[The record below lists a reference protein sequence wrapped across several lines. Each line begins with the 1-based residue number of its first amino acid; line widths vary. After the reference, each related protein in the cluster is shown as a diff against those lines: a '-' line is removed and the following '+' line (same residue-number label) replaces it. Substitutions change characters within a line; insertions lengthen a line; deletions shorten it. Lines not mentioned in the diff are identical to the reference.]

1 MLAGG
6 KGKSGKSNFLVAKL
20 QRILNQYKAI
30 TKPAFYIHF
39 INNFY
44 SLHFLKVN
52 SCKHNDIFG
61 WLGALHVPLIA
72 FSIAF
77 CSISETTFALQL
89 E

>member
-6 KGKSGKSNFLVAKL
+6 KGKSCEMNLFVAKL

-30 TKPAFYIHF
+30 TKPTSYVQL
-39 INNFY
+39 INNFD

-52 SCKHNDIFG
+52 SCKHYDIFG

-77 CSISETTFALQL
+77 CSISETTCALQL